1 MDKFL
6 RLFFAPDDGTNPPA
20 PPADPPKEPTPEPE
34 PTKTL
39 TQDEVNKLVAAEK
52 RSAQARILK
61 ELGIEGDDLTS
72 TKEALKKYKEQQDA
86 EKSEAEKLKE
96 ALDAK
101 DASEQ
106 TAKQEAIMA
115 RAELEAIKAG
125 CPADDA
131 GALVK
136 LALDEEG
143 ETIADKIK
151 AVMDKHPTWFK
162 AQPKMDKFGNPVKN
176 ESNSDEDAVLEQ
188 FRKGLRGE
196 A

>member
-1 MDKFL
+1 MKYL
-6 RLFFAPDDGTNPPA
+6 RLFLAPDDDGGGAQPPV
-20 PPADPPKEPTPEPE
+20 PEPKPEPATEPE
-34 PTKTL
+34 PLKTL
-39 TQDEVNKLVAAEK
+39 TQDEVNKLIATEK
-52 RSAQARILK
+52 RNAQAKILK

-101 DASEQ
+101 EASEQ
-106 TAKQEAIMA
+106 TAKQEALMA

-125 CPADDA
+125 CPPDDA

-143 ETIADKIK
+143 ENIADKIK
-151 AVMDKHPTWFK
+151 SVMEKHPTWFK
-162 AQPKMDKFGNPVKN
+162 ASKLDKFGNPVKN
-176 ESNSDEDAVLEQ
+176 ENKSDEDAILEQ
-188 FRKGLRGE
+188 FRKGLQGK

>member
-52 RSAQARILK
+52 RSAQAKILK

-72 TKEALKKYKEQQDA
+72 TKEALKKYKEAQDA
-86 EKSEAEKLKE
+86 DKSEAQKLKE

-106 TAKQEAIMA
+106 TAKQEALMA
-115 RAELEAIKAG
+115 KAELEAIKAG

-151 AVMDKHPTWFK
+151 TVMEKHPTWFK
-162 AQPKMDKFGNPVKN
+162 QAKLDKFGNPVKN
-176 ESNSDEDAVLEQ
+176 ESRSDEDAILEQ
-188 FRKGLRGE
+188 FSKSLRGE

>member
-34 PTKTL
+34 PPKTL
-39 TQDEVNKLVAAEK
+39 TQDEVNKLIAAEK
-52 RSAQARILK
+52 RNAQAKILK

-72 TKEALKKYKEQQDA
+72 TKEALKKYKEAQDA
-86 EKSEAEKLKE
+86 DKSEAQKLKE

-101 DASEQ
+101 EASEQ
-106 TAKQEAIMA
+106 TAKQEALMA
-115 RAELEAIKAG
+115 KAELEAIKAG

-131 GALVK
+131 EDLVK
-136 LALDEEG
+136 LALKEEG
-143 ETIADKIK
+143 ENIADKIK

>member
-20 PPADPPKEPTPEPE
+20 PPADPPKEPTPEPD
-34 PTKTL
+34 PPKTL
-39 TQDEVNKLVAAEK
+39 TQDEVNKLIASEK
-52 RSAQARILK
+52 RNAQAKILK

-72 TKEALKKYKEQQDA
+72 TKEAL
-86 EKSEAEKLKE
+86 
-96 ALDAK
+96 DAK

-106 TAKQEAIMA
+106 TAKQEALMA
-115 RAELEAIKAG
+115 KAELEAIKAG

-131 GALVK
+131 EDLVK
-136 LALDEEG
+136 LALKEEG
-143 ETIADKIK
+143 ENIADKIK